1 MMPKPIA
8 QAIAAARASDRP
20 TLIACK
26 TVIGYGAPTKQGKAS
41 THGEPLGADEIKG
54 AREKL
59 GWAHAAFEVPGNVL
73 AAWRAAGERGASAA
87 QGLGAAGGQ
96 ARCRIAFCAIRSTS
110 AAVEAIKAAVAE
122 IKAEFV
128 AAPPKLATRQ
138 SSQKVLEKLVPV
150 LPALIGGSADLT
162 GSNGTRTKHHTA
174 VVGRQTLPP
183 TTSTTACASTAW
195 RRP

>member
-1 MMPKPIA
+1 MVTIPTRSP
-8 QAIAAARASDRP
+8 RPSRRRSTSDRP

-59 GWAHAAFEVPGNVL
+59 GWAHAAFEVPADVL
-73 AAWRAAGERGASAA
+73 AAWRAAGARGAGSA
-87 QGLGAAGGQ
+87 QGLGAARGQ
-96 ARCRIAFCAIRSTS
+96 ARAGGSARSDRRS
-110 AAVEAIKAAVAE
+110 RRPRPSRRPSPRSRRSSS
-122 IKAEFV
+122 

-162 GSNGTRTKHHTA
+162 GSNGTRTKHHTSVA
-174 VVGRQTLPP
+174 AG
-183 TTSTTACASTAW
+183 
-195 RRP
+195 